1 MRKRVD
7 LKESRSELRRRFGLQ
22 YNVRKYRLLPRLQK
36 AFVQLNLDQDT
47 QKFIIY
53 SMKNPYSA
61 WWCWIRG
68 SLMRYTSRY
77 TADGILNMSRMHV
90 LSTSQWRTILKLAI
104 DEDTKT
110 LLDVGAGDGFVT
122 QSAQPLFSQ
131 ITATESSLALSWRLR
146 AKGFRAVCT
155 EDLKSSSIS
164 GEKFDFV
171 SCLNV
176 LDRVDYPIQL
186 LRDLKSSIKQPEG
199 KVVLAVVLPFCP
211 AVMGAGGSRPPKERL
226 PVPGCCDGS
235 KNNSWED
242 CVNALVERVLEPE
255 GFQVEAV
262 SRVPYLSHGDNRRGL
277 YSLDDAVLV
286 LSPTADAKDVVPNK
300 SREDSA
306 SSQTKRS
313 DGKKDSAAR
322 ESSDKTSSQSLFC
335 EPCD

>member
-1 MRKRVD
+1 MMNVKINFVIAF
-7 LKESRSELRRRFGLQ
+7 SRPSIL
-22 YNVRKYRLLPRLQK
+22 
-36 AFVQLNLDQDT
+36 
-47 QKFIIY
+47 
-53 SMKNPYSA
+53 
-61 WWCWIRG
+61 
-68 SLMRYTSRY
+68 RY

-104 DEDTKT
+104 DEDSKT

-131 ITATESSLALSWRLR
+131 ITATESSLALSWRLQ
-146 AKGFRAVCT
+146 AKGFRSICT
-155 EDLKSSSIS
+155 GDLKSSPIS

-176 LDRVDYPIQL
+176 LDRVDYPLQL
-186 LRDLKSSIKQPEG
+186 LRDLKSSVKQPEG

-242 CVNALVERVLEPE
+242 CINALVERVLEPE

-277 YSLDDAVLV
+277 YSLDDAILV
-286 LSPTADAKDVVPNK
+286 LSPTADNATNGNDAVAKD
-300 SREDSA
+300 DS
-306 SSQTKRS
+306 SSQTKLS
-313 DGKKDSAAR
+313 DKKDSAAK
-322 ESSDKTSSQSLFC
+322 ESSNKTSSSQSFFC
-335 EPCD
+335 EPCE